1 LHSMSACRPQTSMTS
16 CLTWR
21 GQRAARSPAL
31 SKRFS
36 PMLRPV
42 QSGCI
47 DPPHLQDR
55 YHRAGRGRLQA
66 GPPPSLEIVA
76 RVVRTRSY
84 SGLLIDYQAGHR
96 RKTHGLKSSKQ
107 IKAAAE
113 RAAHRATKGAEG
125 PKPPFAYCSQSET
138 WEMKESLSAS
148 RLKEIRTWLE
158 SAQPHTQ
165 SSPQA
170 PTFQAPV
177 RQRDGSSSRHGTITR
192 CTNPRG

>member
-1 LHSMSACRPQTSMTS
+1 MSGRLQRQKTRRGRSRVAPSGKDNGHADPFLRWWMFLHSMSACRPQISMTS

-21 GQRAARSPAL
+21 GQRAAKSPAL

-138 WEMKESLSAS
+138 
-148 RLKEIRTWLE
+148 
-158 SAQPHTQ
+158 
-165 SSPQA
+165 
-170 PTFQAPV
+170 
-177 RQRDGSSSRHGTITR
+177 
-192 CTNPRG
+192 